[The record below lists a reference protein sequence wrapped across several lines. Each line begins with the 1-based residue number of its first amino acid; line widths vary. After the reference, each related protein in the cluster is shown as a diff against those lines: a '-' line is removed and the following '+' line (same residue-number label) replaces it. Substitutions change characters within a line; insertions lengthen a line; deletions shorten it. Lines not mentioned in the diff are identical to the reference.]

1 MPHSAI
7 PTRNALGVNYIDTSR
22 QGLREHG
29 YVEGQNNRV
38 GLFQPEFR
46 QNHLEK
52 LSGNLP
58 VASIIGMKAIQVED

>member
-1 MPHSAI
+1 
-7 PTRNALGVNYIDTSR
+7 VNDIDTFR

-29 YVEGQNNRV
+29 YVAWQNTRV

-52 LSGNLP
+52 QSGNLP